1 MPLEIERKFL
11 VTDPGWRALARRSQR
26 MQQGYLID
34 AALVVSGQVRCSARV
49 RIAGDA
55 AWLNVKSA
63 QLGPARQEYEYAIP
77 RVDAQRMLQEFCNG
91 SIDKTRHYVPFDGV
105 EFEVDEFHGDND
117 GLVPYGGDLNALDG
131 PKNAKQVHA
140 MRQGMLLNGVDW
152 WGYAGMTNCEHS
164 PADVDATVAAMEATI
179 GLLAAEGM
187 S

>member
-11 VTDPGWRALARRSQR
+11 VTTPGWRALARRSQR

-34 AALVVSGQVRCSARV
+34 AGLVVSGQVRCSARV
-49 RIAGDA
+49 RIAGGA

-63 QLGPARQEYEYAIP
+63 QLGLARQEYEYAIP

-117 GLVPYGGDLNALDG
+117 GLVVAELELEAADQPFTRPDWLGRDVTELARYYNLNLLHHPYSRWSASE
-131 PKNAKQVHA
+131 KT
-140 MRQGMLLNGVDW
+140 GV
-152 WGYAGMTNCEHS
+152 A
-164 PADVDATVAAMEATI
+164 
-179 GLLAAEGM
+179 
-187 S
+187 